1 MAYFSSILT
10 ATKSRYQTLRGIDEQ
25 DGDSE
30 DDSHISRVLR
40 SYYQEQGRPLPDWL
54 GGGPPPPQNLR
65 NNYGQQR
72 PGMAGRGQ
80 QGGGPQNANA
90 TLSDIWDTPPP
101 QGNQRPAFGVRHQPA
116 QQQGL
121 FPGDDDRSQQGGG
134 GGNAGGAAGVAMTAQ
149 QRIKERLWG
158 GRTASPPP
166 NTSKP
171 SPPPPSS
178 VQMPLPPS
186 MQQPRN
192 NGGGYRPPQGP
203 PPGQQRGGGGRS
215 YGQSGMPWD
224 DGYSGGGGGYSDG
237 YDGNNFSPGFT
248 PAGSPGSGSQGS
260 NSNLRRGK
268 LGLGMGLPTG
278 PGMMRQ
284 QGGNHGGY

>member
-1 MAYFSSILT
+1 MSYFSTILT

-30 DDSHISRVLR
+30 DDSHVSRLLR
-40 SYYQEQGRPLPDWL
+40 NYYQEQGRPLPDWL

-72 PGMAGRGQ
+72 PGMIGRGQ
-80 QGGGPQNANA
+80 QSGGPQNANA
-90 TLSDIWDTPPP
+90 TLSDIWDTPAP
-101 QGNQRPAFGVRHQPA
+101 QGGQRPTFGIRQQSA
-116 QQQGL
+116 QQHGL
-121 FPGDDDRSQQGGG
+121 FPGDDDRPPQGGR
-134 GGNAGGAAGVAMTAQ
+134 GGNGGGAAGVAMTAQ

-166 NTSKP
+166 NASKP

-186 MQQPRN
+186 IQPRN
-192 NGGGYRPPQGP
+192 NGGGY
-203 PPGQQRGGGGRS
+203 GQQRGDGGGGRS
-215 YGQSGMPWD
+215 HGQSGMPWD
-224 DGYSGGGGGYSDG
+224 DGYGGGGGGYSDG

-248 PAGSPGSGSQGS
+248 PAGSSGGGSQGS
-260 NSNLRRGK
+260 SSNLQRGK
-268 LGLGMGLPTG
+268 LGMGIGLPTG

-284 QGGNHGGY
+284 QGGNRGGY

>member
-40 SYYQEQGRPLPDWL
+40 SYYEEQGRPLPDWL

-72 PGMAGRGQ
+72 PGMMGRGQ
-80 QGGGPQNANA
+80 QGGRPQNSNA

-134 GGNAGGAAGVAMTAQ
+134 GGNVAMTAQ

-171 SPPPPSS
+171 SPPPSS

-192 NGGGYRPPQGP
+192 NGGGYRPAQGP

-224 DGYSGGGGGYSDG
+224 DGYSGGGGGGGYSDG

-248 PAGSPGSGSQGS
+248 PAGSSGSGSQGS
-260 NSNLRRGK
+260 NGNLRRGK
-268 LGLGMGLPTG
+268 LGLGMG
-278 PGMMRQ
+278 
-284 QGGNHGGY
+284 GNHGGY